1 MINMHNCT
9 CICLESSTRIHTEW
23 TDSCNANRLVNQ
35 HSKHFVVAFGPWKAN
50 MNCNLTNCVFVLRN
64 ESLLLLIT
72 SLPDSWAE
80 CRKPWRTLECR
91 FLELPQTSKTTET
104 PLGGVK
110 GEKTC
115 LRDGHTIATTS
126 RRPLTTTIF
135 GVVAGGCRRS
145 ANVCRWS
152 VTGCQRIT
160 STTSRRPPTTTLFP
174 GGFRWSAN
182 GCWWSPS
189 SFGRPEVFDA
199 ASTTIDNQTRLP
211 YKMNIHLILKNADDG
226 EIEEE

>member
-1 MINMHNCT
+1 MFWRSI
-9 CICLESSTRIHTEW
+9 LRTEW
-23 TDSCNANRLVNQ
+23 MMTWNDSYPTRDIHEQ
-35 HSKHFVVAFGPWKAN
+35 
-50 MNCNLTNCVFVLRN
+50 VFQ
-64 ESLLLLIT
+64 
-72 SLPDSWAE
+72 W
-80 CRKPWRTLECR
+80 
-91 FLELPQTSKTTET
+91 QTSGADLSF
-104 PLGGVK
+104 PD
-110 GEKTC
+110 C
-115 LRDGHTIATTS
+115 PLRDGHTIATTS

-199 ASTTIDNQTRLP
+199 ASTTLDNQTRLP
-211 YKMNIHLILKNADDG
+211 YKMNIHLILKNRWWRNRGRVVLSWSATDRRLVVGADLHNQLYHPHFKRNSNMYSWNCPRMVVKM
-226 EIEEE
+226 

>member
-1 MINMHNCT
+1 MFSRAELWSPPLAPPPPPPRLRACNPTQLGQNVT
-9 CICLESSTRIHTEW
+9 CIL
-23 TDSCNANRLVNQ
+23 
-35 HSKHFVVAFGPWKAN
+35 K
-50 MNCNLTNCVFVLRN
+50 
-64 ESLLLLIT
+64 
-72 SLPDSWAE
+72 
-80 CRKPWRTLECR
+80 
-91 FLELPQTSKTTET
+91 SKT
-104 PLGGVK
+104 
-110 GEKTC
+110 

-152 VTGCQRIT
+152 VTGCQKIT

-226 EIEEE
+226 ELEEE

>member
-1 MINMHNCT
+1 MCMRASVASKLRKCQYFYILKLLFLSIFCRYIGYFVGTNY
-9 CICLESSTRIHTEW
+9 I
-23 TDSCNANRLVNQ
+23 LV
-35 HSKHFVVAFGPWKAN
+35 G
-50 MNCNLTNCVFVLRN
+50 
-64 ESLLLLIT
+64 
-72 SLPDSWAE
+72 
-80 CRKPWRTLECR
+80 
-91 FLELPQTSKTTET
+91 
-104 PLGGVK
+104 
-110 GEKTC
+110 